1 MKSGIDATEKYMNF
15 ITAKKKK
22 NNTAAENQ
30 VQLYGDMLEFL
41 E

>member
-1 MKSGIDATEKYMNF
+1 MQQRSIW
-15 ITAKKKK
+15 ILLQLKKKK